1 MCSTCHFQFGW
12 WSRWQEINS
21 REMCTCGLL
30 CGLLLSKSTPPFTQA
45 AASAVL
51 LRKNHQI
58 SLAHFPACS
67 YCSPRHPRGREN
79 ILIKFQ
85 AFDIEQILKCQN
97 SKWWTGQNKS
107 VMCVEQEVERL
118 RKTNYHIVLQDII
131 WDCEG
136 LLMMMVCLMDNEMVV
151 QVARDTTTSS
161 FWWFF
166 YSLLLNRL
174 MKQCLK
180 IFKKVSFF
188 KIANTVKLLW

>member
-1 MCSTCHFQFGW
+1 MRFIVITEHIKRIANALESKI
-12 WSRWQEINS
+12 SEIKWNKQKCVPLVIFNLDDD
-21 REMCTCGLL
+21 RVDR
-30 CGLLLSKSTPPFTQA
+30 KSTAEKKCARAAYYVVCSCQSLLHPLTQA
-45 AASAVL
+45 ATL
-51 LRKNHQI
+51 LCAKIIKSLWHI
-58 SLAHFPACS
+58 SQHVPAQHF
-67 YCSPRHPRGREN
+67 REK

-85 AFDIEQILKCQN
+85 TFDTEQILKCQN

-107 VMCVEQEVERL
+107 VMCVL

-151 QVARDTTTSS
+151 VQVARDTTTSS

-174 MKQCLK
+174 
-180 IFKKVSFF
+180 
-188 KIANTVKLLW
+188 

>member
-1 MCSTCHFQFGW
+1 MFHLSFSIWMMIALTGNQQQKCARAAYYVVCSCQ
-12 WSRWQEINS
+12 S
-21 REMCTCGLL
+21 LL
-30 CGLLLSKSTPPFTQA
+30 HPLTQA
-45 AASAVL
+45 ATL
-51 LRKNHQI
+51 LCAKIIKSLWHI
-58 SLAHFPACS
+58 SQHVPAQHF
-67 YCSPRHPRGREN
+67 REK

-85 AFDIEQILKCQN
+85 TFDTEQILKCQN

-107 VMCVEQEVERL
+107 VMCVL

-174 MKQCLK
+174 
-180 IFKKVSFF
+180 
-188 KIANTVKLLW
+188 

>member
-1 MCSTCHFQFGW
+1 MFH
-12 WSRWQEINS
+12 
-21 REMCTCGLL
+21 
-30 CGLLLSKSTPPFTQA
+30 LSFSIWMMIALTGNQQQRRNVHVRLIMWFALVKVWLHPLTQA
-45 AASAVL
+45 ATL
-51 LRKNHQI
+51 LCAKIIKSLWHI
-58 SLAHFPACS
+58 SQHVPAQHF
-67 YCSPRHPRGREN
+67 REK

-85 AFDIEQILKCQN
+85 TFDIEQILKCQN

-107 VMCVEQEVERL
+107 VMCVL

-136 LLMMMVCLMDNEMVV
+136 LLMMMVGLMDNEMMVV

-174 MKQCLK
+174 
-180 IFKKVSFF
+180 
-188 KIANTVKLLW
+188 